1 MAVMGVTIGC
11 AQPYAIY
18 MSSLLCRFAGYYV
31 LRQVRVIWYEDR
43 ETAVRWSAVGGSAS
57 GGGRGWVSVVADS

>member
-18 MSSLLCRFAGYYV
+18 MSLLLCRFAGYYV
-31 LRQVRVIWYEDR
+31 LRQVRVIWYEDMR
-43 ETAVRWSAVGGSAS
+43 IARRPILLTYTPLTHIQ
-57 GGGRGWVSVVADS
+57 